1 MTTLLAA
8 QQQHS
13 VILPAVE
20 ELILG
25 TICFLLLFGLLA
37 KYAFPNIHR
46 TLQERTD
53 RIEGGLQRAE
63 EAQAEAQRTL
73 EQYREQLAE
82 ARHEASRL
90 REQGREEGAQ
100 IVAEMREEAQAEA
113 RRIVE
118 NAHQQVEADRQQAV
132 QSLRAEVGSLATEL
146 AGRIVGESLA
156 DDARQSRVIDRFL
169 DELESGERAV
179 GAAGEPEQVR

>member
-1 MTTLLAA
+1 MTGHLAA
-8 QQQHS
+8 QGGGS
-13 VILPAVE
+13 VIMPHPE

-37 KYAFPNIHR
+37 KYAFPAINR
-46 TLQERTD
+46 TLEERTE
-53 RIEGGLQRAE
+53 RIEGGMRRAE

-73 EQYREQLAE
+73 EQYRTQLSE

-90 REQGREEGAQ
+90 REQAKEEGAQ
-100 IVAEMREEAQAEA
+100 IIAQMREEAQAEA

-118 NAHQQVEADRQQAV
+118 TAHQQVEADRQQAV
-132 QSLRAEVGSLATEL
+132 HSLRSEVGTLATDL

-156 DDARQSRVIDRFL
+156 DDARQRRVVDRFL
-169 DELESGERAV
+169 EELENGDRPA
-179 GAAGEPEQVR
+179 GADEPEQVR

>member
-1 MTTLLAA
+1 MTTLLVA
-8 QQQHS
+8 QGEQHS

-25 TICFLLLFGLLA
+25 TICFLILFGLLA
-37 KYAFPNIHR
+37 KYAYPNIHR
-46 TLQERTD
+46 TLQERTE
-53 RIEGGLQRAE
+53 RIEGGMQRAE

-90 REQGREEGAQ
+90 REQASEQGAQ

-113 RRIVE
+113 RRIVQ
-118 NAHQQVEADRQQAV
+118 NAHHQIEADRQQAL
-132 QSLRAEVGSLATEL
+132 QSLRAEVGTMATQL
-146 AGRIVGESLA
+146 AGRIVGESLD
-156 DDARQSRVIDRFL
+156 DDARQRRVVDRFL
-169 DELESGERAV
+169 AELDSGER
-179 GAAGEPEQVR
+179 GAGEPERVR